1 MGDDDDPVFPD
12 SPPIPATRRFRAPD
26 GSPDPG
32 YLSPGARKE
41 KLRRDRGAA
50 KTPRRGR
57 NTALP
62 YPELRAASAFSFLD
76 SASLP
81 EDLVA
86 RAAELEL
93 PAVALVDRSGVYGA
107 PRFYKA
113 AKEAGVRA
121 LVGAEVMLARPDPDG
136 RGQALPLQRK
146 ARRRKDREGL
156 EKSLRS
162 DVEAGP
168 APARPTPP
176 PSTTAAPRRVLR
188 DPLPVSGTAAPPR
201 LSLLVASRAGYKNL
215 CRLLTAAARDKP
227 KGAAVAGWDEI
238 AAHTEGICCTTGGDE
253 GPVARALRDGG
264 LDAARAELERLAALF
279 PGRLWVEL
287 QRHRRRDEE
296 HRNVALVDLAARLRL
311 PLVATNGVRYARR
324 ADKPLHDVLSC
335 IREHVTL
342 DAAGT
347 LLAAERERHLKGA
360 AEMESLFA
368 DLPAALAGAREL
380 ASRLDFTLADLGYRF
395 PDFPLP
401 PGETPSSY
409 LRHLAWN
416 GARARF
422 RPLTGRAQSQIEKEL
437 ALIEKLDLAGY
448 FLIVWDVV
456 RFCNE
461 EKILVQ
467 GRGSA
472 ANSAVCYALGI
483 TAVDP
488 VKMELLFERFL
499 SEERGEWPDIDLDL
513 PSGDQ
518 REKAIQYV
526 YARYGAEGGSG
537 AAMTANVI
545 TYRDRS
551 AAREV
556 AKSLGWS
563 SEQIDRLS
571 KQLGSWNIDRA
582 HGDPREL
589 AGEMASAGFDP
600 QDPRVRR
607 FAELWL
613 RIQNLPRHLGQHSG
627 GMVIAAGRLDEVV
640 PLEPASMPGRVVVQW
655 DKDDC
660 ADLGLIKVDLLGL
673 GMLDALEEAVPL
685 IRARE
690 GVHVDFAQLPPDDPK
705 VFAMLQ
711 QADTV
716 GVFQVESR
724 AQMASLPRNHPERFY
739 DLVVQVAIIR
749 PGPIVGGMVH
759 PYFERRRGREEV
771 TYPHPS
777 LEPVLKRTL
786 GVPLF
791 QEQILRMSMVTAGF
805 SGGEA
810 EELRRAMG
818 FKRSVE
824 RMDHIERRLR
834 EGMERNGIHGATQ
847 EAIVTSIK
855 SFALYGFPESHAA
868 SFALIAYASAWLK
881 AYHPTAF
888 LIALLNAYPMGF
900 YHPATLVTDARRH
913 GVEVRPIDI
922 NHSGWRC
929 RWEETEK
936 SPSRMVRDAH
946 PIANGACRLGMK
958 YVRGLRQKVAERIEA
973 EQARGPFRSA
983 DDLVRRCALHRD
995 ELSTLAHAGALAC
1008 LGLTRRQ
1015 ALWQVALASRP
1026 AGEMFVED
1034 PEPAGSGRAGAGPAP
1049 TSGRNADF
1057 DVCDSSRDGGR
1068 SGVGAGPAP
1077 ARPESGCPL
1086 PEMTPFEETVAD
1098 FENTE
1103 MTTGAH
1109 PVTYVREV
1117 LDRQGVTPAAKL
1129 AALPNRDRVRIGGAV
1144 IVRQRPGTA
1153 RGLLFVTL
1161 EDETGTI
1168 QAAVMPDLLQ
1178 EHRQVLVRSPGLIIE
1193 GVLQKRDGTLT
1204 VKAEKVWPLSMT
1216 PVTSHDFH

>member
-1 MGDDDDPVFPD
+1 MADDDLDPSSGITTPPL
-12 SPPIPATRRFRAPD
+12 SPTRRFRTAD

-41 KLRRDRGAA
+41 KMRAA
-50 KTPRRGR
+50 HARPGTPRRR
-57 NTALP
+57 TPRPAP
-62 YPELRAASAFSFLD
+62 DYPELRVASAFSFLD
-76 SASLP
+76 GASLP

-86 RAAELEL
+86 RAVELEL
-93 PAVALVDRSGVYGA
+93 PAVALVDRAGVYGA

-113 AKEAGVRA
+113 AKAAGVRA
-121 LVGAEVMLARPDPDG
+121 LVGAEVPLGGEAPHE
-136 RGQALPLQRK
+136 RGQAK
-146 ARRRKDREGL
+146 
-156 EKSLRS
+156 
-162 DVEAGP
+162 GP
-168 APARPTPP
+168 PAV
-176 PSTTAAPRRVLR
+176 PSPVLR
-188 DPLPVSGTAAPPR
+188 LPR
-201 LSLLVASRAGYKNL
+201 LGLLVASRAGYRGL
-215 CRLLTAAARDKP
+215 CRLLTAAARDRP
-227 KGAAVAGWDEI
+227 KGEAQATWEEI
-238 AAHTEGICCTTGGDE
+238 AAHAGELCCTTGGAE
-253 GPVARALRDGG
+253 GPVARALAAGG

-279 PGRLWVEL
+279 PGRLYVEL

-296 HRNVALVDLAARLRL
+296 HRNAALVDLARRLRL
-311 PLVATNGVRYARR
+311 PLLATNGVRYARR

-335 IREHVTL
+335 IREHTTL
-342 DAAGT
+342 DRAGT
-347 LLAAERERHLKGA
+347 LLASQRERHLKGGE
-360 AEMESLFA
+360 EMARLFA
-368 DLPAALAGAREL
+368 DLPEALGGAREL

-395 PDFPLP
+395 PDYPLP

-409 LRHLAWN
+409 LRQLAWN
-416 GARARF
+416 GARTRF
-422 RPLTGRAQSQIEKEL
+422 RPLTARAQAQLQKEL

-461 EKILVQ
+461 QRILVQ

-488 VKMELLFERFL
+488 VKMDLLFERFL

-518 REKAIQYV
+518 REKVIQHV
-526 YARYGAEGGSG
+526 YARHGPNG

-551 AAREV
+551 AARET
-556 AKSLGWS
+556 AKTLGWS
-563 SEQIDRLS
+563 PEQVDRLAR
-571 KQLGSWNIDRA
+571 QLGAWNLDRA

-589 AGEMASAGFDP
+589 ANELAGAGFDP
-600 QDPRVRR
+600 ADPRVRR

-613 RIQNLPRHLGQHSG
+613 RVQNLPRHLGQHSG
-627 GMVIAAGRLDEVV
+627 GMVVAAGRLDEVV

-660 ADLGLIKVDLLGL
+660 ADLGIVKVDLLGL
-673 GMLDALEEAVPL
+673 GMLDAIEKALPMILEK
-685 IRARE
+685 E
-690 GVHVDFAQLPPDDPK
+690 GVNVDLAHLPPDDPG
-705 VFAMLQ
+705 VFRMLQ

-749 PGPIVGGMVH
+749 PGPIVGGMVN
-759 PYFERRRGREEV
+759 PYFERRRGRAPV

-777 LEPVLKRTL
+777 LEPVLARTL

-791 QEQILRMSMVTAGF
+791 QEQILRMAMVTAGF

-824 RMDHIERRLR
+824 RMTAIEANLRR
-834 EGMERNGIHGATQ
+834 GMAERGIHGETQ
-847 EAIVTSIK
+847 DAIVASIK

-888 LIALLNAYPMGF
+888 LIALLNAWPMGF
-900 YHPATLVTDARRH
+900 YHPATLVTDAQRH
-913 GVEVRPIDI
+913 GVEVRPIEV
-922 NHSGWRC
+922 NRSGWDC
-929 RWEETEK
+929 RWEE
-936 SPSRMVRDAH
+936 
-946 PIANGACRLGMK
+946 GACRLGFK
-958 YVRGLRQKVAERIEA
+958 FVKGLRQRIAERIAGEA
-973 EQARGPFRSA
+973 AAAPFRHA
-983 DDLVRRCALHRD
+983 EDLARRCRLHHD
-995 ELSTLAHAGALAC
+995 ELTTLAHIGALGS

-1026 AGEMFVED
+1026 AGEMFGKGE
-1034 PEPAGSGRAGAGPAP
+1034 EAEAG
-1049 TSGRNADF
+1049 TSTGGE
-1057 DVCDSSRDGGR
+1057 SSTVSNGLPP
-1068 SGVGAGPAP
+1068 S
-1077 ARPESGCPL
+1077 PL
-1086 PEMTPFEETVAD
+1086 PEMTRLEETIAD
-1098 FENTE
+1098 FAATE
-1103 MTTGAH
+1103 MTTGTH
-1109 PVTYVREV
+1109 PVAYLREY
-1117 LDRQGVTPAAKL
+1117 LARNGVTPAARL
-1129 AALPNRDRVRIGGAV
+1129 PRAADRATVRIGGAV

-1161 EDETGTI
+1161 EDETGTV
-1168 QAAVMPDLLQ
+1168 QAAVMPDMLQ
-1178 EHRQVLVRSPGLIIE
+1178 RHRQVLVRSPGLVLE
-1193 GVLQKRDGTLT
+1193 GVLQKRDGVLT
-1204 VKAEKVWPLSMT
+1204 VKAEKVWPLSLQGA
-1216 PVTSHDFH
+1216 PSHDFH